1 MLIPTIFD
9 SDDIVE
15 DIETEETPV
24 VETSRTYKID
34 FNTGEILSEF
44 IDDDESIKQSV
55 IKAIYTYRDVFLIYS
70 TDYGSELDELYG
82 EQYSE
87 EYLQLEIP
95 TLIEDALMVDE
106 RIKSVKSFEIEV
118 SGDVAYVNFTVETI
132 YGSEFDVDVEVN
144 I

>member
-44 IDDDESIKQSV
+44 IDDDESIKQAV

-70 TDYGSELDELYG
+70 TDYGSEIDEIYG
-82 EQYSE
+82 EQYSQ
-87 EYLQLEIP
+87 EYLELEIP

-106 RIKSVKSFEIEV
+106 RIKSVGSFEIEV
-118 SGDVAYVNFTVETI
+118 SGDVAYVTFVVETI

-144 I
+144 V